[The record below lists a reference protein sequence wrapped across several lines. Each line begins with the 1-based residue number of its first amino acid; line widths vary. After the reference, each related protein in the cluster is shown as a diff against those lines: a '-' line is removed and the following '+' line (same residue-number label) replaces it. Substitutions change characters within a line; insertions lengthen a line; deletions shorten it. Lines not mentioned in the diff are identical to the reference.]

1 MLTQLRGTDTVS
13 TETFNKLIAELEA
26 AFTNVNNTLAGLSK
40 ENSFKENN
48 TFEKSITVNKDVK
61 VLGEIYSE
69 SAFTSSDERVKKDFE
84 EIQNGIEK
92 ILGLKPYLYT
102 KNDKRESGFKAQD
115 VQELMKECVVE
126 VNGKLMVRYE
136 GIIPYIVS
144 SIHDLCEEIEKLK
157 K

>member
-1 MLTQLRGTDTVS
+1 MLTQLRSTDTVS

-48 TFEKSITVNKDVK
+48 TFEKSVTVNKDIK

-69 SAFTSSDERVKKDFE
+69 SAFTSSDERFKKDFE
-84 EIQNGIEK
+84 EIQNGLEK
-92 ILGLKPYLYT
+92 ILELKAYT
-102 KNDKRESGFKAQD
+102 YEKNDKRESGFKASE
-115 VQELMKECVVE
+115 VQQLMKECVVE
-126 VNGKLMVRYE
+126 VDGKLMVRYE
-136 GIIPYIVS
+136 GIIPYLVS
-144 SIHDLCEEIEKLK
+144 SIHKLHEEIEKMK